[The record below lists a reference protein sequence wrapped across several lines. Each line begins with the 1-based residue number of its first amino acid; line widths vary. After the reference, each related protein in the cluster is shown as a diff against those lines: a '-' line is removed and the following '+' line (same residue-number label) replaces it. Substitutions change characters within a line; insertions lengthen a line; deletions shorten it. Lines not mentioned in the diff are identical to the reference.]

1 VEKLFRSGDVE
12 LAGHLARPRVAPG
25 TSVPGLLICHGF
37 PNLNQGGALSARSF
51 PELAERIATEMGWMV
66 LVVTFRGAGDSEGDF
81 SMQGWR
87 DDLLAAAAYLR
98 SIEGVHGVWVAGFG
112 TGGSL
117 AIAAAAID
125 PEIRGV
131 AAMGAPADFDD
142 WASQPR
148 LLLQHARATGI
159 ISSPTYPENFDAW
172 AKEIRGVHAVAEIR
186 AVAPRPVLIMH
197 GSEDDVVPVF
207 DARVL
212 ADAHG
217 SADLRIIDGGAH
229 QLRHDPRAVAVL
241 LGWLDRQR
249 AAAAAQRA
257 V

>member
-1 VEKLFRSGDVE
+1 MEKLFRSGDIE

-98 SIEGVHGVWVAGFG
+98 SIEGVHGVWV
-112 TGGSL
+112 
-117 AIAAAAID
+117 
-125 PEIRGV
+125 
-131 AAMGAPADFDD
+131 
-142 WASQPR
+142 SQPR

-159 ISSPTYPENFDAW
+159 ISSPTYPENFDVW

>member
-1 VEKLFRSGDVE
+1 MEKLFRSGDIE
-12 LAGHLARPRVAPG
+12 LVGHLARPRIAPG

-66 LVVTFRGAGDSEGDF
+66 LVFNFRGAGDSGGNF
-81 SMQGWR
+81 SLHGWR

-98 SIEGVHGVWVAGFG
+98 TVEAVHGVWAAGYG

-117 AIAAAAID
+117 SIAAAALD
-125 PEIRGV
+125 RESRGV
-131 AAMGAPADFDD
+131 AAMGSPADFDD
-142 WASQPR
+142 WANHPR
-148 LLLQHARATGI
+148 LLLQHARETGI
-159 ISSPTYPENFDAW
+159 IHTPTFPANLDAW
-172 AKEIRGVHAVAEIR
+172 SKEIRDVRAVAAIR
-186 AVAPRPVLIMH
+186 EVAPRPVLIMH
-197 GSEDDVVPVF
+197 GSEDDIVPVY

-217 SADLRIIDGGAH
+217 SADLRIIEGGAH

-249 AAAAAQRA
+249 AAAAAERA
-257 V
+257 S

>member
-1 VEKLFRSGDVE
+1 MEKLFRSGQLE
-12 LAGHLARPRVAPG
+12 LAGHLARPRIAAG

-66 LVVTFRGAGDSEGDF
+66 LVFNFRGAGDSQGNF
-81 SMQGWR
+81 SLLGWR
-87 DDLLAAAAYLR
+87 EDLLAAAAFLR
-98 SIEGVHGVWVAGFG
+98 GVDGVHGVWASGFG

-117 AIAAAAID
+117 SIAAAALD
-125 PEIRGV
+125 PQIRGV

-142 WASQPR
+142 WANHPR

-159 ISSPTYPENFDAW
+159 ISSPTFPEQFDVW
-172 AKEIRGVHAVAEIR
+172 AKEIREVRAVTAIR
-186 AVAPRPVLIMH
+186 EVAPRPVLIMH
-197 GSEDDVVPVF
+197 GSEDDTVPVH

-217 SADLRIIDGGAH
+217 NADLRIIEGGAH

-249 AAAAAQRA
+249 AASAAERA
-257 V
+257 S